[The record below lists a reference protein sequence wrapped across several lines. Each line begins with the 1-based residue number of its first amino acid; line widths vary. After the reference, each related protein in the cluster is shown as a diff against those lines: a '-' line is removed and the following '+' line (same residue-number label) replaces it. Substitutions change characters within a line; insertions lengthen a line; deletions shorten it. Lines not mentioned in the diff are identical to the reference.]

1 MGIKTEEVDMTLNL
15 ELRQWL
21 SRENEI
27 DEVGI
32 PMGEFMGKL
41 DDLMLTGKVGNH
53 VDFTGKPKPRK

>member
-1 MGIKTEEVDMTLNL
+1 MTLNL